1 MRWQRCCRAELSC
14 QRESAL
20 SISLQETRIDI
31 AIGPIAALR
40 GVQSGQPRVLALHGW
55 LDNAA
60 SFLPLAQHLH
70 DIELVAIDL
79 PGHGHSVHLPAG
91 IPYTFELAVHHVLD
105 VADALGWERF
115 GLLGHS
121 MGAAIASLVAAAAPE
136 RVEKLACIEALGGL
150 THPAEETGL
159 RMRESVTAA
168 RALRGKNKRVFNQ
181 IAPAIA
187 ARMAANQM
195 SEPVAR
201 LLVERGVQQI
211 PEGLV
216 WSSDQR
222 LMVPT
227 FLRPVEAQIAA
238 LLASIECPTQV
249 VFATPAQ
256 PYLPDDQRR
265 RLVAALGNGQAHF
278 LPGSH
283 HLHMET
289 PAEVAAVLA
298 QFLATP

>member
-1 MRWQRCCRAELSC
+1 M
-14 QRESAL
+14 

-40 GVQSGQPRVLALHGW
+40 GGQSGQPRVLALHGW

-115 GLLGHS
+115 TLLGHS
-121 MGAAIASLVAAAAPE
+121 MGAAIASMVAAAAPE

-150 THPAEETGL
+150 AHPAEEAGL
-159 RMRESVTAA
+159 RMRESVAAA
-168 RALRGKNKRVFNQ
+168 RALQGKSKRVFRQ
-181 IAPAIA
+181 IEPAIG

-201 LLVERGVQQI
+201 LIVERGVQQVA
-211 PEGLV
+211 EGLV

-238 LLASIECPTQV
+238 LLASIQCPTQV
-249 VFATPAQ
+249 LFAEPAQ
-256 PYLPDDQRR
+256 PYLPDDLRR
-265 RLVAALGNGQAHF
+265 RLAAALGNGQAHF
-278 LPGSH
+278 LPGTH
-283 HLHMET
+283 HLHMEN
-289 PAEVAAVLA
+289 PAEVAGVLGK
-298 QFLATP
+298 FLAADD

>member
-1 MRWQRCCRAELSC
+1 M
-14 QRESAL
+14 
-20 SISLQETRIDI
+20 SIALQETRIDI
-31 AIGPIAALR
+31 DIGAIAALR
-40 GVQSGQPRVLALHGW
+40 GGHSGKPRVLALHGW

-60 SFLPLAQHLH
+60 SFLPLAAHLH

-105 VADALGWERF
+105 IADALGWSRF
-115 GLLGHS
+115 ALLGHS

-150 THPAEETGL
+150 VHPAGEAGIRL
-159 RMRESVTAA
+159 RESVHAA
-168 RALRGKNKRVFNQ
+168 RALHGKPKRVFAR
-181 IAPAIA
+181 IEPAIA

-201 LLVERGVQQI
+201 LIVERGVQ
-211 PEGLV
+211 PVPNGLV

-227 FLRPVEAQIAA
+227 FLRPVEAQLGAIV
-238 LLASIECPTQV
+238 ASIECPTQV
-249 VFATPAQ
+249 IFATPAQ
-256 PYLPDDQRR
+256 PYLPDDLRR
-265 RLVAALGNGQAHF
+265 RLAAALGKGQAHF
-278 LPGSH
+278 LPGTH

-289 PAEVAAVLA
+289 PVEVAGILA